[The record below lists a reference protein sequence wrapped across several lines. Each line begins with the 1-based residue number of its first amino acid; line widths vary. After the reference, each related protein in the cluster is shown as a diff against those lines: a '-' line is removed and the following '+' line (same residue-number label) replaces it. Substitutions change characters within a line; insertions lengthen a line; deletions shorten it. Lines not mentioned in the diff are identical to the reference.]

1 MIATGKF
8 NTITGQEIIQIEEHD
23 FDWNKNWNELTLD
36 EKANFCSFIKQS
48 FLTKSI
54 EHKIIEKYNFYQSKN
69 LKK

>member
-23 FDWNKNWNELTLD
+23 FD
-36 EKANFCSFIKQS
+36 SFIKQS